1 MSHSDYVIAM
11 ERLSST
17 STNWLSDR
25 ARAAIDERAS
35 GVGMEL

>member
-11 ERLSST
+11 ERLRIT
-17 STNWLSDR
+17 SRNWLSDR
-25 ARAAIDERAS
+25 VRAEIDERAS